1 MKQKDKSAEYLQHE
15 GRGPFQIQIS
25 KNHMI
30 LVHSRRVIQGL
41 KKKKNKKYLV
51 NISLIK
57 PSIRKTSMIN
67 KYF

>member
-41 KKKKNKKYLV
+41 KKKKKK
-51 NISLIK
+51 K
-57 PSIRKTSMIN
+57 
-67 KYF
+67 